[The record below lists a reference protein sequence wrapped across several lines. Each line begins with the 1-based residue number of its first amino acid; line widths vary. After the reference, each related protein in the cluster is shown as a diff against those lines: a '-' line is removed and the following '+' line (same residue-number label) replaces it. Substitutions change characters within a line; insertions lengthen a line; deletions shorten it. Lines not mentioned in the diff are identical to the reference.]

1 MFTAQCRI
9 VRRCDYARTH
19 DSAHIPLHTG
29 QRASQSGRARSAS
42 LARGRTQLYIPAVLA
57 EIVRTKLDALPASP
71 GVYLFKDREGGC
83 LYVGKAANLKSRV
96 RSYFQPSTSDQRYFI
111 DRLQHEIGDLETF
124 VAQSEKEA
132 ALLENSLIKE
142 HQPSY
147 NVKLRDDK
155 EFLSLRLDESAP
167 WPRLEV
173 VRRPKKDGARYFGPY
188 HSASSARATLRLV
201 NRHFMLRTC
210 TDGEFKARTRA
221 CLQYQIKRCSA
232 PCVRDVPRDEYGQQ
246 VRSVGLF
253 LDGRHDELRRQLDS
267 DMHEAARVLRY
278 ELAATY
284 RDQLRA
290 VEATAQAQRVAEV
303 ADVDQDVFGFFREAD
318 KVELAVLLA
327 RSGRVVGVRTF
338 GLKDVSLPDDEL
350 MASFLG
356 EYYALGSFVPHEI
369 LVPTRIEAAEG
380 LAQLLADQQ
389 GGRVQILRPQRGKKS
404 RLLRMAME
412 NAAHAFREK
421 ARAREDMHSRLV
433 QIQQRLALPVLP
445 ERIECIDVSHI
456 GGTNTVAA
464 VVSFEHGAPDRR
476 RYRSFHVR
484 NVADG
489 DDYAAMHEVLLRRFK
504 RAQEQSAGWELPDL
518 LLVDGGKGQL
528 AIALRALSEIGLQGL
543 SIAALAKEKQN
554 VLGEQLVDRIYL
566 PERKNAIEL
575 REGGAALQILAHAR
589 DEAHRVS
596 NALRIKVGRNQKLK
610 SGLDAVFGVGPRTRA
625 SLLKSM
631 GSLQAVQAATIE
643 ALLAAGASRRQAE
656 AIYAHFRPDSSVD
669 AAASEELAVSH
680 AFQE

>member
-1 MFTAQCRI
+1 VVAEV
-9 VRRCDYARTH
+9 VRN
-19 DSAHIPLHTG
+19 
-29 QRASQSGRARSAS
+29 
-42 LARGRTQLYIPAVLA
+42 
-57 EIVRTKLDALPASP
+57 KLEALPSSP
-71 GVYLFKDREGGC
+71 GVYVFRDAAGGC
-83 LYVGKAANLKSRV
+83 LYVGKAQNLKSRV

-111 DRLQHEIGDLETF
+111 ERLQQDIGDLETF
-124 VAQSEKEA
+124 VATSEKEA

-142 HQPSY
+142 LQPRY

-155 EFLSLRLDESAP
+155 EYLSLRLDESAA

-188 HSASSARATLRLV
+188 HTATSARSTLRLV

-210 TDGEFKARTRA
+210 TDSEFKTRTRA
-221 CLQYQIKRCSA
+221 CLQYQIKRCA
-232 PCVRDVPRDEYGQQ
+232 GPCVHDVPSDEYGQQ

-253 LDGRHDELRRQLDS
+253 LDGRHDELRRNLDGA
-267 DMHEAARVLRY
+267 MRQAADTLRY

-290 VEATAQAQRVAEV
+290 VEATQQEQRVAEV
-303 ADVDQDVFGFFREAD
+303 SDVDQDVIGYFRQEG

-338 GLKDVSLPDDEL
+338 GLRGVTLPDDEL
-350 MASFLG
+350 VASFLG
-356 EYYALGSFVPHEI
+356 EYYAIGSFVPDEI
-369 LVPTRIEAAEG
+369 LVPTHIEAEQG
-380 LAQLLADQQ
+380 LAQLLAEQR
-389 GGRVQILRPQRGKKS
+389 GGSVQIVRPQRGKKA

-421 ARAREDMHSRLV
+421 ARAREDMQARLA
-433 QIQQRLALPVLP
+433 QIQQRLALPGLP

-456 GGTNTVAA
+456 GGSNTVAA
-464 VVSFEHGAPDRR
+464 VVSFEHGAPDRK

-484 NVADG
+484 NVHDG

-504 RAQEQSAGWELPDL
+504 RAHEGSPGWELPDL

-528 AIALRALSEIGLQGL
+528 AIALRALREIGIADL

-554 VLGEQLVDRIYL
+554 VLGEQLVDRVYL
-566 PERKNAIEL
+566 PERKNPIEL
-575 REGGAALQILAHAR
+575 REGGSALQILAHAR

-596 NALRIKVGRNQKLK
+596 NALRVKLGSKQKLT
-610 SGLDAVFGVGPRTRA
+610 SGLDAITGVGPKTRSA
-625 SLLKSM
+625 LLKGL
-631 GSLQAVQAATIE
+631 GSLHAVREAGIE
-643 ALLAAGASRRQAE
+643 QLIQAGATQRQAQ
-656 AIYAHFRPDSSVD
+656 AIHAHFRPEPNVD
-669 AAASEELAVSH
+669 AAESEELAVAH
-680 AFQE
+680 AFEK